1 MLKKYYLGGF
11 FWAPIPVKRYQNTSG
26 FAGANKSLFQICLTQ
41 SSIDLIYSKSHQIS
55 RVGLNK
61 VRKKQPNRN
70 KNCPEKYLNRLK
82 LILNRTKLL
91 GFIKSLCRH
100 IIPLNSWTDVCLK
113 FTQFYLCYRNYLLRK
128 IFSTKSN
135 DLEWCVKS
143 TYKSN
148 NKYNKNV
155 KAMSQIAATKKFQKS
170 TRKRCGKPVWP

>member
-70 KNCPEKYLNRLK
+70 KNCPEKYLNRWNY
-82 LILNRTKLL
+82 ILNRIQTIRFHK
-91 GFIKSLCRH
+91 
-100 IIPLNSWTDVCLK
+100 
-113 FTQFYLCYRNYLLRK
+113 
-128 IFSTKSN
+128 
-135 DLEWCVKS
+135 
-143 TYKSN
+143 
-148 NKYNKNV
+148 
-155 KAMSQIAATKKFQKS
+155 
-170 TRKRCGKPVWP
+170 KPV